1 MHETDSLGDET
12 LQESD
17 MIGVISDTHGLVR
30 PEVFDIL
37 KGVDLIIHAGD
48 IGCAEVLNAL
58 ETIAPVR
65 AVRGNNDRDP
75 WADLIPHDQVI
86 EYGSHLFYVLHELD
100 LLDLDPAAAEF
111 SAVIY
116 GHSHRPLV
124 ETKKGVL
131 YLNPGSAG
139 PRRFSLPIS
148 IARLHINESS
158 FTPELI
164 ELSVL

>member
-1 MHETDSLGDET
+1 
-12 LQESD
+12 

-30 PEVFDIL
+30 PEVLEIF

-48 IGCAEVLNAL
+48 IGGVEVLNAL

-65 AVRGNNDRDP
+65 AVCGNNDRDS
-75 WADLIPHDQVI
+75 WADHIPHDQVI
-86 EYGSHLFYVLHELD
+86 EYGSHLFYVLHELGH
-100 LLDLDPAAAEF
+100 LDLDPASAEF

-116 GHSHRPLV
+116 GHSHRPLA
-124 ETKKGVL
+124 EIKRDVL

-148 IARLHINESS
+148 IARLHIDKLRL
-158 FTPELI
+158 TPELI
-164 ELSVL
+164 DLSIS